1 MDDRDFWVML
11 RRALLLAQGDPGV
24 QARPALRRALA
35 IAVGAITSRYNLG
48 KTEGA
53 DRVAS

>member
-1 MDDRDFWVML
+1 MDDRDFWLTL

-24 QARPALRRALA
+24 QARPAIRRALA
-35 IAVGAITSRYNLG
+35 IAVGAINCRYNLG